1 MRRAGLL
8 IAGVFLA
15 TGAGLA
21 LSAPASAAGHS
32 VSGHWSD
39 CDDDSGYYYGGY
51 NYDDYDDYYF
61 HRFHRHHNHHRHYH
75 GGIWI
80 GGGFGGGFGIG
91 G

>member
-21 LSAPASAAGHS
+21 MTAPASAAGR
-32 VSGHWSD
+32 SGGDHHWD
-39 CDDDSGYYYGGY
+39 CDHGHSYYHHDY
-51 NYDDYDDYYF
+51 DYDDFYYHHHF
-61 HRFHRHHNHHRHYH
+61 RHH

-80 GGGFGGGFGIG
+80 GIGIG
-91 G
+91 LGG